1 MTFSHN
7 QSKYRDGLYQ
17 IIATSS
23 LSKLKMSSVLLL
35 ETSPTTISPSNQ
47 NKTLEFS
54 KCHLKYAEM

>member
-35 ETSPTTISPSNQ
+35 ETLPTTISPSNQ
-47 NKTLEFS
+47 NKIP
-54 KCHLKYAEM
+54 